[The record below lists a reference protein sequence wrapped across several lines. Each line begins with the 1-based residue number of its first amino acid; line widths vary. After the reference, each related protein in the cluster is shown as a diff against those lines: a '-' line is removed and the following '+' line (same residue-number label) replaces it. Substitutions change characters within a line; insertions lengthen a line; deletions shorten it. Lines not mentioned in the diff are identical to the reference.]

1 MNQEKVKKEN
11 LTISASSGGKAETET
26 SIKKHYFHKNIQR
39 VNFAVKVS

>member
-11 LTISASSGGKAETET
+11 MTISASSGGKAETET
-26 SIKKHYFHKNIQR
+26 SIKKHFHKNIQR